1 MGDLL
6 SYSGIATKVRA
17 MESHLI
23 TDSQFREMAALET
36 VADAVEYLRR
46 LTAYEGLFTNLEGV
60 DLHRGAIEQRLILSL
75 YQDFAKLY
83 RFANLTQRKFLDLYF
98 MHFEIDILKK
108 CFRNSMGRN
117 RLDIDLSIFQDFF
130 EKHSRLDLI
139 KLSAS
144 GDLHEFITNLEG
156 SPYYDLLTHLDDKD
170 QPALFDY
177 EVHLD
182 LLYFRTIWKVMGKHL
197 ARNEQELLTRC
208 FGSKLD
214 LLNVQWIYRS
224 KKYYHLQPADI
235 YSLLIPINYHLNKE
249 QITKMAEAATLE
261 EFYSVLRTTFY
272 GRKSDLEIAD
282 MPDLEHLTQEILDKI
297 YRSTSRQNPYSI
309 ATLNSYLYLKEEEIQ
324 KIITLIES
332 IRYSVSPDEIISYVV
347 KK

>member
-6 SYSGIATKVRA
+6 SYSGITTKVRA

-36 VADAVEYLRR
+36 VSDAVEYLRR
-46 LTAYEGLFTNLEGV
+46 LPAYEGLFANLEGV
-60 DLHRGAIEQRLILSL
+60 VLHRGAIEQRLILSL

-108 CFRNSMGRN
+108 CFRNAMGRN
-117 RLDIDLSIFQDFF
+117 RPDIDLSVFQDFF
-130 EKHSRLDLI
+130 EKHSRLDLMR
-139 KLSAS
+139 LSSS

-156 SPYYDLLTHLDDKD
+156 SVYYDLLSHLDDKE

-182 LLYFRTIWKVMGKHL
+182 LLYFKTIWKVMGKYL
-197 ARNEQELLTRC
+197 TRKEQELLIRC

-224 KKYYHLQPADI
+224 KKYYRLQPADI

-272 GRKSDLEIAD
+272 GRKSDLEAAD
-282 MPDLEHLTQEILDKI
+282 MPDLEQLTQEMLDKI

-309 ATLNSYLYLKEEEIQ
+309 ATLNSYLYFKEEEIQ

-332 IRYSVSPDEIISYVV
+332 IRYSVSSDEIISYVV